1 MKNDWEKRLA
11 HDRAFIDA
19 YCESVGKEKPIHP
32 EGGIRSGHILIRCFK
47 KSFWDIFLKMGHDHA
62 EFHMCKCQRE

>member
-1 MKNDWEKRLA
+1 MKNDWEKVLI

-19 YCESVGKEKPIHP
+19 YCESVGKEKPIHSD
-32 EGGIRSGHILIRCFK
+32 GKVKLVMMRCFK

-62 EFHMCKCQRE
+62 EFDMCKCQRR